1 MYHHPIRD
9 KVIIIIIAH
18 KVNRT
23 AFQHQNILAFKLG
36 FERNIE
42 HRKHFRHQYAIIKIS
57 LRERFIMA
65 ILKQANV
72 GPLRNINHKDN
83 STKIILLTSIIIC
96 YYLFCQSFFL
106 LFTFWICKFSWTFY
120 TFFPFCVSVKLFLPQ

>member
-42 HRKHFRHQYAIIKIS
+42 HRKHFRHQYAIINIS

-96 YYLFCQSFFL
+96 CYLFCQNFFYYL
-106 LFTFWICKFSWTFY
+106 HFESVNFHGPSTHFS
-120 TFFPFCVSVKLFLPQ
+120 PFVFL

>member
-9 KVIIIIIAH
+9 KVIIIMIAH

-42 HRKHFRHQYAIIKIS
+42 HRKHFRHQYAIINIS

-96 YYLFCQSFFL
+96 CYLFCQSFFYYL
-106 LFTFWICKFSWTFY
+106 HFESVNFHGPSTHFS
-120 TFFPFCVSVKLFLPQ
+120 PFVFL

>member
-42 HRKHFRHQYAIIKIS
+42 HRKHFRHQYAIINIS

-83 STKIILLTSIIIC
+83 STKIILLASIIIC
-96 YYLFCQSFFL
+96 YYLFCQSFFYYL
-106 LFTFWICKFSWTFY
+106 HFESVNFHGRSTHFS
-120 TFFPFCVSVKLFLPQ
+120 PFVFL